1 MEKTRQSDK
10 EAERRRKELLEEKGA
25 LERNTRELKEL
36 ANEMQRQEEQRHK
49 ERQLEA
55 ERKQREADMERQLE
69 AERKKREADMER
81 QLETERKQKEADK
94 ERDLEDQAKDNR
106 HEEERRRN
114 EEQRLKDE
122 ESRAMMRKQKRESVA
137 KAISHEQEKPRNA
150 EPPEEKASSSAES
163 DWLVR
168 SENMEQQKKT
178 TMALLYKEFMK
189 AEIHTADDAIDFARK
204 NLADLTPELL
214 DRITYAFKEEFDFV
228 LKRLREE
235 KYKTKSVYDLRSF
248 VPRFQKTSLGYAV
261 TRAILQTEKSHCHH
275 ADHVVELRCENNRL
289 RKLLNENGISYDQV
303 IQPLSRRR
311 RSSNESSLGSTASTS
326 NSNDDK
332 PE

>member
-261 TRAILQTEKSHCHH
+261 SKGFLKRQC
-275 ADHVVELRCENNRL
+275 
-289 RKLLNENGISYDQV
+289 GQY
-303 IQPLSRRR
+303 RRR
-311 RSSNESSLGSTASTS
+311 TLEAPQLRS
-326 NSNDDK
+326 
-332 PE
+332 

>member
-235 KYKTKSVYDLRSF
+235 KYKTK
-248 VPRFQKTSLGYAV
+248 V